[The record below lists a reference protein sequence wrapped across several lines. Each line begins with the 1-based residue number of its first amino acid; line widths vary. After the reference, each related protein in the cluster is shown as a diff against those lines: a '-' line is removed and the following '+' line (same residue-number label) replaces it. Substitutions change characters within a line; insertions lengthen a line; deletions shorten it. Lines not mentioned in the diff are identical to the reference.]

1 VNKPFHLQYEDL
13 AGAADW
19 RAQAPRLNPRF
30 RAISADSHVTEPP
43 EAYSRYL
50 DPRFRDVAP
59 RIIKNPDPR
68 IQNELYVF
76 EGMEG
81 FPFHTAAAAGMR
93 PNEIDKNHGG
103 FSDMHLGGWEPKARL
118 EAQDRDGILAEILYP
133 SYGLLLCGH
142 PDADYKHAC
151 FSAYNQWMRDF
162 VQKDRQRLIGVG
174 QSAVRSVKD
183 AIDDLHAIKDLGL
196 GGVMLPSEPSCD
208 LDYDH
213 EDFDPLWRTAVE
225 LGLPISFHI
234 LTGRGPI
241 KIEKPPRGGKL
252 AGYGGI
258 VRELQD
264 IANVFVFG
272 RVFERHPDLRIILVE
287 SDAGWVPHFCSRMDH
302 AYKRHRFWLK
312 ADPLSRLPSEFFYEN
327 VYNTFQDDW
336 VALQS
341 LHLLNPR
348 RLLWANDYP
357 HTDST
362 WPWSHD
368 LLEHH
373 TAHMT
378 DEQIDAILRENV
390 KELYRLEVDTRADAG
405 APNTDQ
411 HLTEGTNV

>member
-1 VNKPFHLQYEDL
+1 MNKRFHLQYEDV
-13 AGAADW
+13 ASSVDW
-19 RAQAPRLNPRF
+19 RTEAPKLDPKF
-30 RAISADSHVTEPP
+30 MAISADSHVTEPP
-43 EAYSRYL
+43 EAYTRYL
-50 DPRFRDVAP
+50 DPKFHNVAP
-59 RIIKNPDPR
+59 RVIKNPDPN
-68 IQNELYVF
+68 IHNELYVF
-76 EGMEG
+76 DGMDG

-93 PNEIDKNHGG
+93 PNQIDKDRGG
-103 FSDMHLGGWEPKARL
+103 FDSMHVGGWDAAERIK
-118 EAQDRDGILAEILYP
+118 AQDRDGILAEVLYP

-142 PDADYKHAC
+142 PDPDYKHAC
-151 FSAYNQWMRDF
+151 FASYNQWMRDF
-162 VQKDRQRLIGVG
+162 IRENSRRLIGVG
-174 QSAVRSVKD
+174 QSTVRSVTD
-183 AIDDLHAIKDLGL
+183 AIDDVHKIKELGL
-196 GGVMLPSEPSCD
+196 GGIMLPSEPSCD

-213 EDFDPLWRTAVE
+213 KDFDALWRVIVE
-225 LGLPISFHI
+225 LKMPVSFHI

-272 RVFERHPDLRIILVE
+272 GIFERHPDLKIILVE

-312 ADPLSRLPSEFFYEN
+312 TGSLSMLPSEFFFAN

-341 LHLLNPR
+341 LHLLNPQ

-362 WPWSHD
+362 WPWSHE
-368 LLEHH
+368 LLAHH

-378 DEQIDAILRENV
+378 DQHVGWILRDNV
-390 KELYRLEVDTRADAG
+390 RELYG
-405 APNTDQ
+405 A
-411 HLTEGTNV
+411 HVGA